1 MNQGAEPTGSASQPG
16 PATPYERLGIDPE
29 ASFDAVQAAK
39 RQRLE
44 EVGEDPQARARIEAA
59 YDAVLMDR
67 LKERQQG
74 KVSSA
79 ALNASQREATRPS
92 VKAPP
97 ARPSLASLPSLP
109 SLPKPSFSAPS
120 FSAPTLGLADGVQR
134 WLPLGAGAVLLG
146 LLLLLPASNAE
157 LVLAFATVLAVV
169 NLQRRNGR
177 LLPAAGWSVLLLSVG
192 LLLGGL
198 LLRLLDPSLHLGLPL
213 GLPLDPQQVQSLPA
227 LVLLVLGALLI
238 A

>member
-1 MNQGAEPTGSASQPG
+1 MNQGAEPTGSASQPS
-16 PATPYERLGIDPE
+16 PASPYERLGIGPE

-39 RQRLE
+39 QQRLE
-44 EVGEDPQARARIEAA
+44 EVGDDPQARARIEAA

-79 ALNASQREATRPS
+79 ALNASEREAARPS
-92 VKAPP
+92 VKVPP

-109 SLPKPSFSAPS
+109 SLPKPSWSVPS
-120 FSAPTLGLADGVQR
+120 LSLPTLGLAHGPQR
-134 WLPLGAGAVLLG
+134 WLPLAAGVVMLG
-146 LLLLLPASNAE
+146 LLLVLPASNAE
-157 LVLAFATVLAVV
+157 LVLALATVLSVV
-169 NLQRRNGR
+169 SLQRRTSR

-198 LLRLLDPSLHLGLPL
+198 MLRLLDPALPL

>member
-1 MNQGAEPTGSASQPG
+1 MNQGAEPTGSASQPS
-16 PATPYERLGIDPE
+16 PASPYERLGIGPE

-39 RQRLE
+39 QQRLE
-44 EVGEDPQARARIEAA
+44 EVADDPQARARIEAA

-79 ALNASQREATRPS
+79 ALNASEREAARPS
-92 VKAPP
+92 VKVPP

-109 SLPKPSFSAPS
+109 SLPKPSWSVPS
-120 FSAPTLGLADGVQR
+120 LSLPTLGLAQGPQR
-134 WLPLGAGAVLLG
+134 WLPLAAGVVMLG
-146 LLLLLPASNAE
+146 LLLVLPASNAE
-157 LVLAFATVLAVV
+157 LVLALATVLSVV
-169 NLQRRNGR
+169 SLQRRTSR

-198 LLRLLDPSLHLGLPL
+198 MLLLLDPALPL

>member
-1 MNQGAEPTGSASQPG
+1 MNQGAEPTGSASQPT
-16 PATPYERLGIDPE
+16 PASPYERLGIGPE
-29 ASFDAVQAAK
+29 ASFDAVQTAK
-39 RQRLE
+39 QQRLE
-44 EVGEDPQARARIEAA
+44 EVGDDPQARARIEAA

-79 ALNASQREATRPS
+79 ALNASQREAARPS
-92 VKAPP
+92 VKVPP

-109 SLPKPSFSAPS
+109 SLPKTSLSAS
-120 FSAPTLGLADGVQR
+120 KLSLPTLALAQGPQR
-134 WLPLGAGAVLLG
+134 WLPLAGGAVMLG

-157 LVLAFATVLAVV
+157 LVLALATVLSVV
-169 NLQRRNGR
+169 SLQRRTGR
-177 LLPAAGWSVLLLSVG
+177 LLPAAGWSVLLLSMG

-198 LLRLLDPSLHLGLPL
+198 LLQLLDPSLPL

-227 LVLLVLGALLI
+227 LVLLMLGALFI